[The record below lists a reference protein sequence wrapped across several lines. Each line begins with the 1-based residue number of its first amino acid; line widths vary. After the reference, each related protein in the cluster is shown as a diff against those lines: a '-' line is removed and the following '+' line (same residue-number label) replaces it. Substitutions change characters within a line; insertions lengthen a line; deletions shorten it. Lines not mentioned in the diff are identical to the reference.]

1 MHDSNDKKPIVEYS
15 SDALNF
21 FSDRHATTYASFLM
35 PFLNQGMTVL
45 DCGCGP
51 GTITL
56 DLAEF
61 VYPGDVTGI
70 NIAPTQIKTEK
81 TLQSQRKIQNVR
93 FEIGDVNA
101 LEFPDESLD
110 IVFAHGVIE
119 YLEDPVHAFKEIRRV
134 LTNDGK

>member
-1 MHDSNDKKPIVEYS
+1 
-15 SDALNF
+15 
-21 FSDRHATTYASFLM
+21 
-35 PFLNQGMTVL
+35 MTVL

-70 NIAPTQIKTEK
+70 DIAPIQIKTAK

-101 LEFPDESLD
+101 LEFPDELFD